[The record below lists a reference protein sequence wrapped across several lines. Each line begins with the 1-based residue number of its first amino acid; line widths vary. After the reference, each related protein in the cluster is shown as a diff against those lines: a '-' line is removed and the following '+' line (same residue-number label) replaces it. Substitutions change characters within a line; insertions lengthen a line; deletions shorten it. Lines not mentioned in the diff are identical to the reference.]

1 MSEAATIKDRKSKR
15 GWTGYHTLAA
25 LVGFFGVIF
34 AVNGFMTYIALSTFS
49 GIETQNAYQ
58 TGRDYNER
66 LEAAA
71 EQRAL
76 GWRVSFDETF
86 AATPEGADA
95 TVAVQVLNAE
105 GAALTGL
112 AGDLTFWRPVVRG
125 EDVVA
130 TLTETAPGIYSAQA
144 SLPARGHWEMRLL
157 LEREEAA
164 PYYLEKRIW
173 AGGRDSDG

>member
-1 MSEAATIKDRKSKR
+1 MSEAATIKGRKAKR
-15 GWTGYHTLAA
+15 GWTGWHTLAA
-25 LVGFFGVIF
+25 LVAFFGVIF
-34 AVNGFMTYIALSTFS
+34 TVNGIMTYIALSTFS

-71 EQRAL
+71 AQRAL
-76 GWRVSFDETF
+76 GWQVSFDETF
-86 AATPEGADA
+86 TPTPDGADA
-95 TVAVQVLNAE
+95 TVAVQVLDAN
-105 GAALTGL
+105 GVPLTGL

-125 EDVVA
+125 EDMVA
-130 TLTETAPGIYSAQA
+130 PLTETAPGIYSAQA
-144 SLPARGHWEMRLL
+144 LLPARGHWEMRLL

-164 PYYLEKRIW
+164 PYYLEKRVW

>member
-1 MSEAATIKDRKSKR
+1 MSEAATVKPSKAKR
-15 GWTGYHTLAA
+15 RWTGFHTLAA
-25 LVGFFGVIF
+25 LVAFFGVIF
-34 AVNGFMTYIALSTFS
+34 AVNGIMTYIALSTFS

-71 EQRAL
+71 AQRAL
-76 GWRVSFDETF
+76 GWQVSFEETF

-95 TVAVQVLNAE
+95 TVAVQVRDANGTAM
-105 GAALTGL
+105 TGL
-112 AGDLTFWRPVVRG
+112 GGDLTFWRPVVRG
-125 EDVVA
+125 EDMVA
-130 TLTETAPGIYSAQA
+130 PLIETAPGIYNAQA

-157 LEREEAA
+157 LEREDAA

>member
-1 MSEAATIKDRKSKR
+1 MSEAATIKGRKAKR
-15 GWTGYHTLAA
+15 GWTGWHTLAA
-25 LVGFFGVIF
+25 LVAFFGVIF
-34 AVNGFMTYIALSTFS
+34 TVNGIMTYMALSTFS

-71 EQRAL
+71 AQQAL
-76 GWRVSFDETF
+76 GWQVSFDETF
-86 AATPEGADA
+86 TATPDGADA
-95 TVAVQVLNAE
+95 TVAVQVLDAN
-105 GAALTGL
+105 GVPLTGL

-125 EDVVA
+125 EDMVA
-130 TLTETAPGIYSAQA
+130 PLTETAPGIYSAQA
-144 SLPARGHWEMRLL
+144 LLPARGHWEMRLL
-157 LEREEAA
+157 LERDTAA